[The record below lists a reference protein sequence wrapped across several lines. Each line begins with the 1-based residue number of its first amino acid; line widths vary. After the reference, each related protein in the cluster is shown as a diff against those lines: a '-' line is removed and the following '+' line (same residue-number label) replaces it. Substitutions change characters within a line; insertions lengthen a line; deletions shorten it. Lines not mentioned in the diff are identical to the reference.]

1 MAINTNDN
9 EDNEDQRIQANGK
22 QWRSAKAATER
33 AIALKMGI
41 GKDWVP
47 DKRVRTAALNRGK
60 QEVSLMVKLDL
71 ATVHLVDCPTQL
83 CTDYVL
89 GFS

>member
-1 MAINTNDN
+1 
-9 EDNEDQRIQANGK
+9 
-22 QWRSAKAATER
+22 
-33 AIALKMGI
+33 MGI
-41 GKDWVP
+41 GKDGVP

-71 ATVHLVDCPTQL
+71 ATVHLVDCPTQS

>member
-1 MAINTNDN
+1 
-9 EDNEDQRIQANGK
+9 
-22 QWRSAKAATER
+22 
-33 AIALKMGI
+33 MGI
-41 GKDWVP
+41 GKDRVP